1 MQSDAEIG
9 PPTTFDPNQ
18 PSVARMYDL
27 LLGGHEHFES
37 DREGVDRLLQVAPNS
52 RTVALINRAFLMRVV
67 EVLVRDYG
75 VRQFIDFGSGLPTQR
90 NVHQVAQGIDRT
102 CRVVYVDNDPMV
114 LHTGRALLAE
124 NDNTAIVWADMRD
137 TATIFSS
144 SAVERLVKS
153 DVPTAALFVSVLHCI
168 PETNPVPPAEVV
180 RRVRRFLPANQPAY
194 MAISQLVSPNQEVRE
209 RITTLMAELTSNR
222 WGEVRTASE
231 VISYFDDMEILEPG
245 VVEVSQWRP
254 AKRGI
259 RSPEIEWEEFGGIA
273 RAH

>member
-1 MQSDAEIG
+1 M
-9 PPTTFDPNQ
+9 FDPNQ

-27 LLGGHEHFES
+27 LLGGHEGYES
-37 DREGVDRLLQVAPNS
+37 DRVGVERLLQVAPSS

-90 NVHQVAQGIDRT
+90 NVHQVAQGIDAA

-114 LHTGRALLAE
+114 LHTGRTLLAE

-137 TATIFSS
+137 TDRIFSS
-144 SAVERLVKS
+144 PAVERLIKP

-168 PETNPVPPAEVV
+168 PQAGSVPPAEVV
-180 RRVRRFLPANQPAY
+180 RRVRGRLPAGRPAY
-194 MAISQLVSPNQEVRE
+194 MAISQLVSPDRAVRE
-209 RITTLMAELTSNR
+209 RITALMAELTR
-222 WGEVRTASE
+222 DAWGEVRTAAE
-231 VISYFDDMEILEPG
+231 VTAYFEGMEILEPG

-254 AKRGI
+254 AR
-259 RSPEIEWEEFGGIA
+259 RVRPPEIEWEEFGGIA